1 MLKYFLTFYTMF
13 LMACQKQDPRE
24 QNQPIGY
31 PLSSPLLTEVSG
43 MADSHRNTGYLWM
56 QEDSNTPSQLSL
68 VSHKGILI
76 KHIPIKG
83 ILNRDWEDM
92 AIAASPNAS
101 TQFIYLA
108 ETGDNDQQYKRY
120 AFYRFPE
127 PSKDDTV
134 INAVQTIAFQY
145 PDGSHD
151 AEAFLIDPTN
161 QDIYVFTKR
170 QAQSQIYKLT
180 FPYSLMNIN
189 TLSFID
195 KLPYNLVV
203 SAAISPDQK
212 GIAIKTYQQIYYYT
226 KSATES
232 IPQALQKIPVS
243 WQYLPE
249 IQGEAFCFTLNNLGY
264 YTISE
269 RVTAPVTLYYYKR

>member
-1 MLKYFLTFYTMF
+1 MLKYFLTFF
-13 LMACQKQDPRE
+13 CILLLACQKQDPME

-31 PLSSPLLTEVSG
+31 LISSPLLTEVSG
-43 MADSHRNTGYLWM
+43 MVDSHRNLGYLWM

-68 VSHKGILI
+68 FSHKGILI
-76 KHIPIKG
+76 KQIPIND

-92 AIAASPNAS
+92 AIATIQNAT
-101 TQFIYLA
+101 TQYIYLA

-134 INAVQTIAFQY
+134 INAVETIAFQY

-151 AEAFLIDPTN
+151 AEAFSIDPTN

-170 QAQSQIYKLT
+170 EAQSQIYRLA
-180 FPYSLMNIN
+180 FPYSLININ
-189 TLSFID
+189 TLSFIG

-212 GIAIKTYQQIYYYT
+212 GIAIKTYQQIYFYAKKT
-226 KSATES
+226 TEG
-232 IPQALQKIPVS
+232 ILQALQKVPVT
-243 WQYLPE
+243 WPYVPE
-249 IQGEAFCFTLNNLGY
+249 LQGEAFCFTRNNLGY